1 MNRISAFY
9 LLIAIGLASCKKD
22 KKDDPII
29 VPVPDQLEAHMV
41 PKLDGQNYIVDQ
53 IITSSQGYRYY
64 FSEIKILG
72 TDMANGSSVLSDSYL
87 FSFQQNGTGIK
98 SVVGN
103 KIDFSNLSLNI
114 GVPNALNHADPS
126 VPASTSALN
135 ISNAGDMHWG
145 WNPGYIFVKLEGKVD
160 TTDNGI
166 DDFDHN
172 FLFHLGMDPLFRTL
186 SFNGINWSA
195 SGVSKYRTNLN
206 LFVKEIFDKSGDEVD
221 LRVDYISHSLN
232 NQMVLSNKIMD
243 NLVNSI
249 EKE

>member
-1 MNRISAFY
+1 MKKVQLVLVFA
-9 LLIAIGLASCKKD
+9 LLVFVSCKK
-22 KKDDPII
+22 KKENE
-29 VPVPDQLEAHMV
+29 VEVVEPVNKLEVHLV
-41 PKLDGQNYIVDQ
+41 PKANGQDYVLDQVIA
-53 IITSSQGYRYY
+53 SPLGYRY
-64 FSEIKILG
+64 FFTDVKMLG
-72 TDMANGSSVLSDSYL
+72 TDMSNGSAVFSDSY
-87 FSFQQNGTGIK
+87 FFDFRTWGTLVRSTSG
-98 SVVGN
+98 SAADFGN
-103 KIDFSNLSLNI
+103 LNMNI
-114 GVPNALNHADPS
+114 GVPTSLNNADPS
-126 VPASTSALN
+126 LPPSTSALN
-135 ISNAGDMHWG
+135 ILNSGAMHWG